1 MRGFSDIPPSVGS
14 MIQAVI
20 DRWGLRNRL
29 NETRVMEAWA
39 TIAGTHVN
47 AVTDRVWVKG
57 RRLHVRLTSAA
68 WRHELHHQR
77 QEWCRELNRHLGE
90 TLVDDIIF
98 C

>member
-1 MRGFSDIPPSVGS
+1 MRSFSDIPPSVGS
-14 MIQAVI
+14 LIQAVI

-47 AVTDRVWVKG
+47 AVTDRAWIKG
-57 RRLHVRLTSAA
+57 RRLHVRLTSAV

-77 QEWCRELNRHLGE
+77 QEWCRELNLHLGE